1 MNTTFIEETGA
12 RAVELAASLGRI
24 HADNLTTLADATA
37 KTPLG
42 PLFSMNAKLAVMTTE
57 GLESVFAPLATKKP
71 TPKKAKKPA
80 AAKAQA
86 AAKPVKATP
95 APQPAKPVAVEAIEP
110 EAEDVIAETASETVS
125 IHDDLSVINGVG
137 PSTMRKLKDAGIRRY
152 ADIADMPVAKLE
164 SLLES
169 HDVRMIRY
177 SAADWIAQAKELCKV
192 AA

>member
-71 TPKKAKKPA
+71 
-80 AAKAQA
+80 
-86 AAKPVKATP
+86 TP